1 MKMLVDLGKVKL
13 SHGQTDGFVARGRG
27 QVGSSSG
34 SDIRLR
40 TSLDHG
46 LPGLSETWRQL
57 KEQDNGQTQCLVLFL
72 AK

>member
-1 MKMLVDLGKVKL
+1 MKL

-34 SDIRLR
+34 LDIRLLR
-40 TSLDHG
+40 TNLDHG

-57 KEQDNGQTQCLVLFL
+57 KEQEKDKLNACFCSF
-72 AK
+72 